1 MESRCAFMSSEP
13 GREPFNP
20 VENVHTALLSDLAAE
35 QIFGLIRSGQLPPGS
50 RLPAERDLAK
60 RLGVSRTALR
70 EALRVLE
77 AAGAV
82 EASVGRGRFVTPH
95 PRPDANIG
103 TSSAGWHQ
111 LHTGE
116 VAELT
121 HVLQL
126 IEPAGVLEVPRHLL
140 AEVTAES
147 AAICQRASD
156 AIEVGDAELAARL
169 DAEFHRCLCNR
180 TPNRLLRD
188 IIVGLV
194 GLMEPSALVVYSIPA
209 AAHRSLDQH
218 RAIIAALEAGE
229 RETASVLLRDH
240 AMIAHRFAAEQSVIH
255 DR

>member
-1 MESRCAFMSSEP
+1 MSP
-13 GREPFNP
+13 DTTREPFNP

-35 QIFGLIRSGQLPPGS
+35 QIFALIRSGQLAPGS
-50 RLPAERDLAK
+50 RLPAERDLAR
-60 RLGVSRTALR
+60 RLGVSWTALR
-70 EALRVLE
+70 EALRVVE

-82 EASVGRGRFVTPH
+82 EASVGRGRFVSSN
-95 PRPDANIG
+95 PRPDAG
-103 TSSAGWHQ
+103 LPSGAAGGGWHQ
-111 LHTGE
+111 LHTDE

-140 AEVTAES
+140 AEVSAEGE
-147 AAICQRASD
+147 AICQRASD
-156 AIEVGDAELAARL
+156 AIEAGNAELAAKL

-188 IIVGLV
+188 IILGLV
-194 GLMEPSALVVYSIPA
+194 SLMETSGQVVYAIPA
-209 AAHRSLDQH
+209 AARRSLDQH

-229 RETASVLLRDH
+229 RETASKLLRDH
-240 AMIAHRFAAEQSVIH
+240 AMIAHRFAAEQAVLH

>member
-1 MESRCAFMSSEP
+1 MSPESS
-13 GREPFNP
+13 REPFNP

-35 QIFGLIRSGQLPPGS
+35 QIFALIRSGQLPPGS
-50 RLPAERDLAK
+50 RLPAERDLAR

-70 EALRVLE
+70 EALRVVE

-82 EASVGRGRFVTPH
+82 EASVGRGRFVTSH
-95 PRPDANIG
+95 PRSEAAAGP
-103 TSSAGWHQ
+103 SAARWNQ
-111 LHTGE
+111 LHTDE

-126 IEPAGVLEVPRHLL
+126 IEPAAVLEVPSHLL
-140 AEVTAES
+140 PDVSAEGQ
-147 AAICQRASD
+147 AICQRASD
-156 AIEVGDAELAARL
+156 AIEAGNAELAAKL

-188 IIVGLV
+188 IILGLIS
-194 GLMEPSALVVYSIPA
+194 LMGTSALVVYSIPA
-209 AAHRSLDQH
+209 AARRSLDQH

-229 RETASVLLRDH
+229 RETASTLLRDH
-240 AMIAHRFAAEQSVIH
+240 AMIAHRFAAEQAALH

>member
-1 MESRCAFMSSEP
+1 MSPENS
-13 GREPFNP
+13 REPFNP
-20 VENVHTALLSDLAAE
+20 VDNVHTALLSDLAAE
-35 QIFGLIRSGQLPPGS
+35 QIFGLIRSGQLSPGS

-70 EALRVLE
+70 EALRVVE

-82 EASVGRGRFVTPH
+82 EASVGRGRFVSPN
-95 PRPDANIG
+95 PRPDAGIAAA
-103 TSSAGWHQ
+103 TSGWSQ
-111 LHTGE
+111 LHTDE

-140 AEVTAES
+140 ADVSAEGQ
-147 AAICQRASD
+147 AICQRAND
-156 AIEVGDAELAARL
+156 AIEASNAELAAKL

-188 IIVGLV
+188 IILGLV
-194 GLMEPSALVVYSIPA
+194 GLMEPSARVVYSIPA

-218 RAIIAALEAGE
+218 KAIIVALEAGD

-240 AMIAHRFAAEQSVIH
+240 AMIAHRFAAEQSALH